1 MVLNRLVIVICMA
14 MAFYVANAQDNNNAM
29 PVQQAQQ
36 ISRAANKVPIKVAAG
51 AAKPGKGIL
60 GKIKING
67 AIYEAVCDCSRDALT
82 KAANKLKKEKEPV
95 KCRLPSKYRIFFQK
109 SATPVDPKNT
119 LSSAQ
124 LLEFLPKPST
134 LQFVDIKKR
143 TLGDVDGRQQGHV
156 VGALGGELGEFILA
170 FSVYNRILGH
180 QTTDPYN
187 AEKYLRAWVKETMA
201 TRSFAL
207 HWDMGATEQLKAN
220 IEVETN
226 FPLNE
231 APETLRKKILGLE
244 CKVEPCGLAKH
255 ENIGID
261 HIKYMMIDADRQAS
275 QMNNQRGGNG
285 YMVPKPLIVD
295 SVRAAFKI
303 LWDGDSPLKM
313 AMKWSSLPQVTSTE
327 KAFVML
333 NVASGCRA
341 KGFVP
346 AVPVKNTQSSIFAY
360 HPDAVS
366 IRREQLCAFFERM
379 DTSGHVKKDAMCRQV
394 ERQGNLHLSLSAR
407 TISKGMPVYSVNI
420 L

>member
-1 MVLNRLVIVICMA
+1 
-14 MAFYVANAQDNNNAM
+14 MAFYVSNAQENNNAM

-51 AAKPGKGIL
+51 GAKPGKGIL

-124 LLEFLPKPST
+124 LLDFLPKPST

-180 QTTDPYN
+180 QSADPYN
-187 AEKYLRAWVKETMA
+187 AEKYLRAWVNETMA

-207 HWDMGATEQLKAN
+207 HWDMGATELLKED

-231 APETLRKKILGLE
+231 APETFRKKILGLE
-244 CKVEPCGLAKH
+244 CKAEPCGLANH
-255 ENIGID
+255 RNIGID
-261 HIKYMMIDADRQAS
+261 HIKYMMIDADRQAN

-313 AMKWSSLPQVTSTE
+313 AMRWSSLPQVKSTE

>member
-1 MVLNRLVIVICMA
+1 MSNRLIVICLVLLGLY
-14 MAFYVANAQDNNNAM
+14 FANAQQQDNAM

-36 ISRAANKVPIKVAAG
+36 ISREANKSPITVAPG

-67 AIYEAVCDCSRDALT
+67 NIYEAVCDCSRDALT
-82 KAANKLKKEKEPV
+82 NAAKKLAKEKEPV

-109 SATPVDPKNT
+109 SSSPVDAKNT
-119 LSSAQ
+119 LSSPQ

-143 TLGDVDGRQQGHV
+143 TLGDVDGRQKGHV

-170 FSVYNRILGH
+170 FSVYNRIMGH
-180 QTTDPYN
+180 QTTDPYG
-187 AEKYLRAWVKETMA
+187 AERYLRAWVNETMA
-201 TRSFAL
+201 TRSFAF
-207 HWDMGATEQLKAN
+207 HWDVAATELLKDD

-226 FPLNE
+226 FDMNDP
-231 APETLRKKILGLE
+231 PETLRKKILGLE
-244 CKVEPCGLAKH
+244 CKSEPCGLGSFR
-255 ENIGID
+255 NIGIE
-261 HIKYMMIDADRQAS
+261 HIKYMMMDADRQAN
-275 QMNNQRGGNG
+275 QKNDQRGGNG

-303 LWDGDSPLKM
+303 LWDDNSPLKQ
-313 AMKWSSLPQVTSTE
+313 AMKWSSLAQVKTTE

-360 HPDAVS
+360 HPDAVAV
-366 IRREQLCAFFERM
+366 RREQLCAFFERM

-407 TISKGMPVYSVNI
+407 TMSKGMPVYSVNI

>member
-1 MVLNRLVIVICMA
+1 MA
-14 MAFYVANAQDNNNAM
+14 LYVANAQDNNNAM

-36 ISRAANKVPIKVAAG
+36 ISRAANKSPIKVAAG

-180 QTTDPYN
+180 QATDPYN
-187 AEKYLRAWVKETMA
+187 AEKYLRAWVNETMA
-201 TRSFAL
+201 TRSFAF
-207 HWDMGATEQLKAN
+207 HWDMGATELLKED

-226 FPLNE
+226 FPLNSPPE
-231 APETLRKKILGLE
+231 AFRKKILGLE
-244 CKVEPCGLAKH
+244 CKAEPCGLANH
-255 ENIGID
+255 RNIGID
-261 HIKYMMIDADRQAS
+261 HIKYMMIDADRQAN

-313 AMKWSSLPQVTSTE
+313 AMKWSSLPQAKSAE